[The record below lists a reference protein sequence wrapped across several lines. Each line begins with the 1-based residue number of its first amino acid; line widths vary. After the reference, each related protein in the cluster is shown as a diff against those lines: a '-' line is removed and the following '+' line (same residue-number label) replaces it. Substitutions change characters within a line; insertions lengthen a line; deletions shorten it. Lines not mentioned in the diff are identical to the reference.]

1 MSVVPSTELAG
12 SVGVNWY
19 LRVKRKKLRNGEER
33 EYLYLVKV
41 TCRNGKCREEW
52 IGNVEE
58 IERIIRE
65 YKRKNPRPYRKRG
78 NRGGAPMVRP
88 PGFEPGI
95 AGLEGRRPSPG

>member
-1 MSVVPSTELAG
+1 MSMVPNMELAG

-19 LRVKRKKLRNGEER
+19 LRRKKKRLKSGEIR

-41 TCRNGKCREEW
+41 TCVNGSCDQDW
-52 IGNVEE
+52 IANVEE
-58 IERIIRE
+58 IERIIKE